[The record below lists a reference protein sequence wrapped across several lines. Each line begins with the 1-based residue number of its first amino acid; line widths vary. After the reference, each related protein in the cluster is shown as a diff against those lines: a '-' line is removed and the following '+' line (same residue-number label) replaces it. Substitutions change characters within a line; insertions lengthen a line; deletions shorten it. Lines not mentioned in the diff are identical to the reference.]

1 MLTGGIRPYAP
12 RQCKEAHVLRG
23 MQCAISVYLPPQP
36 TGPAS
41 LQQQCAA
48 ARALPLFSVDLTQ
61 RGGARSIGRLPG
73 ALVRRASLGLIHELV
88 GVQAQQGSSCSH
100 SCCSTVVAWRLACP
114 PLRAHKPRLRRR
126 R

>member
-1 MLTGGIRPYAP
+1 MQGGSCTARNAMRNIR
-12 RQCKEAHVLRG
+12 
-23 MQCAISVYLPPQP
+23 LPSPS
-36 TGPAS
+36 THGTS
-41 LQQQCAA
+41 IFAA
-48 ARALPLFSVDLTQ
+48 TVCRRSRFTPVFCRLSLTQ
-61 RGGARSIGRLPG
+61 RGGARSIRRLPG
-73 ALVRRASLGLIHELV
+73 ALVRRTSLGLIHELV